1 MKYDKKMT
9 PIKTRKEPLPLP
21 GQISLEELDQ
31 TIKNIDKKIKE
42 TNDYLYLYGFK
53 QDDLKGSPRADH
65 YTALLIILICWLG
78 AASIFITYYFS

>member
-1 MKYDKKMT
+1 MN
-9 PIKTRKEPLPLP
+9 PIKTKTEPLP

-42 TNDYLYLYGFK
+42 TNDYLYGFK
-53 QDDLKGSPRADH
+53 QDDFKESPRANH